1 MASSLT
7 SGTRVWISDKKRV
20 WARAEIVGASARFL
34 QVRVDHTG
42 KTLALPAVGA
52 KFLHLV
58 NGPIGTAPSDG
69 AVSGAVDDDLTALS
83 HLHEPGILDALR
95 RRFEASKV
103 YTNVGEPVQIPQSL
117 VQLEWQRIYVIDRSC
132 MGSRVARQARD
143 CS

>member
-20 WARAEIVGASARFL
+20 WARAEIVGASARLL

-42 KTLALPAVGA
+42 KTLALPAIGA
-52 KFLHLV
+52 KFLHLI
-58 NGPIGTAPSDG
+58 NSD
-69 AVSGAVDDDLTALS
+69 AVSGSADDDLTALS

-103 YTNVGEPVQIPQSL
+103 YTNVGEPVQIPQRFCPARA
-117 VQLEWQRIYVIDRSC
+117 QLHFTATASIAQLMR
-132 MGSRVARQARD
+132 
-143 CS
+143 